1 MNSKGV
7 GTGTGFIKNRF
18 ASCPSGAPEDLYYLS
33 AYQGKHACY
42 NRPFSSRDEEFDS
55 TSGGTHNQA
64 KTAFGG
70 SHDDMNEIKFK
81 A

>member
-1 MNSKGV
+1 MYGPLGGNEC
-7 GTGTGFIKNRF
+7 NRMTWY
-18 ASCPSGAPEDLYYLS
+18 SVQHS
-33 AYQGKHACY
+33 ANNMYGD
-42 NRPFSSRDEEFDS
+42 NRPFSPRDEEFDS

-64 KTAFGG
+64 KMASGGTHNQAKMASGG